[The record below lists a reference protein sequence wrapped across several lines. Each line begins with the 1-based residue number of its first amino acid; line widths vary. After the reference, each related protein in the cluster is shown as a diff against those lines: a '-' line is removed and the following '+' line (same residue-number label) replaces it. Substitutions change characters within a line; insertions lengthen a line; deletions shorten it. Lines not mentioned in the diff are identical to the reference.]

1 MPGLKRRLERAW
13 LEGVEIRWRNF
24 KGEVSDFNPMG
35 KRQFAVMLDEQ
46 QADQMAADGW
56 NVKFTKPK
64 DPEEEPEPY
73 IRVEVSYKNADERGG
88 RAPQVYLVDPPNQD
102 GTQNPPNELPREML
116 RIADIVDVSH
126 ADVLLEPYQW
136 DVQGNQGV
144 KAYLYTIGIV
154 IKLDPFMVKYK
165 LGSSNPI
172 ADAPLAI
179 EGGEEYLEAEVIDEE
194 VHEGEPPF

>member
-88 RAPQVYLVDPPNQD
+88 RAPQVYLVAPPTKD
-102 GTQNPPNELPREML
+102 GVPPKTTELPREML
-116 RIADIVDVSH
+116 RIADQVDVHH
-126 ADVLLEPYQW
+126 ADVLLEPYRW

-144 KAYLYTIGIV
+144 KAYLYTIGIA

-165 LGSSNPI
+165 IGGNDMLSGAS
-172 ADAPLAI
+172 LAI
-179 EGGEEYLEAEVIDEE
+179 ESGEEIIDGEVIDEE
-194 VHEGEPPF
+194 IHEEEPPF